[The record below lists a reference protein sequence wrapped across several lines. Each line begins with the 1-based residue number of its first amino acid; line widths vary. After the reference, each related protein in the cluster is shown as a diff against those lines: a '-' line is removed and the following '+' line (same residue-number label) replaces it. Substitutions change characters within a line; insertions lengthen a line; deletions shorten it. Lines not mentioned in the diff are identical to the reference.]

1 MYHYILQ
8 VHREPH
14 KENDWVTKEVFI
26 NHPDLIPI
34 ADHVETVY
42 DRDSAIRHFGQ
53 WFTEHY
59 MGVFSGDSFTLAPDA
74 RRHYFDGRYLEF
86 KKNLKAL
93 DTVTEPLYIHDH
105 DYVENLLSGLVSS
118 FPTAAAVMS
127 WNPITRRF
135 LLTNLSGQ
143 RCPVCPIIS
152 VLFWNTTVRRCAR

>member
-8 VHREPH
+8 VHQEPH
-14 KENDWVTKEVFI
+14 KENGWIAKEVFI

-74 RRHYFDGRYLEF
+74 RRHYFEGRYLEF

-93 DTVTEPLYIHDH
+93 DTVTEPLYIHDN
-105 DYVENLLSGLVSS
+105 DYVENLLSDLVSS
-118 FPTAAAVMS
+118 FSDCRSSYVMESDNPPVPFDKFIRTAVPGMPYYIGAV
-127 WNPITRRF
+127 
-135 LLTNLSGQ
+135 LEYH
-143 RCPVCPIIS
+143 C
-152 VLFWNTTVRRCAR
+152 

>member
-8 VHREPH
+8 VYQELH

-34 ADHVETVY
+34 
-42 DRDSAIRHFGQ
+42 
-53 WFTEHY
+53 
-59 MGVFSGDSFTLAPDA
+59 GDPLPLAPDS
-74 RRHYFDGRYLEF
+74 RRHYFEGRYLEF

-118 FPTAAAVMS
+118 FSDCRSSYVMESDNPPVPFDKFIRTAVPGMPYYIGAV
-127 WNPITRRF
+127 
-135 LLTNLSGQ
+135 LEYH
-143 RCPVCPIIS
+143 C
-152 VLFWNTTVRRCAR
+152 